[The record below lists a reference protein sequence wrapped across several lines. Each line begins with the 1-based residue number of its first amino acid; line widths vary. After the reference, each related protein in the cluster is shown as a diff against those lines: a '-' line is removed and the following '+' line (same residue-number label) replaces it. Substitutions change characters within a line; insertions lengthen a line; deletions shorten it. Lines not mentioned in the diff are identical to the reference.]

1 MRNNKPM
8 DSSKKIL
15 SILHIIYGTLTLV
28 TFLIVNT
35 IFQSVFPFIMSEVDS
50 EGKIVI
56 GTLTYIIRMI
66 ALVLVFTVPLPSI
79 IGGIALLNG
88 KKWGLIPLLISG
100 CLSLLSFPLGMAL
113 GVYTIWVFVQDQK
126 QAKLDD

>member
-1 MRNNKPM
+1 MESNKR
-8 DSSKKIL
+8 IL

-35 IFQSVFPFIMSEVDS
+35 IFQSIFPFIINEVDS
-50 EGKIVI
+50 EEKMII
-56 GTLTYIIRMI
+56 GTVTYLIRVI

-79 IGGIALLNG
+79 VGGIAMLNG
-88 KKWGLIPLLISG
+88 KKWGMIPLLISG

-113 GVYTIWVFVQDQK
+113 GIYTIWVFVQDQK
-126 QAKLDD
+126 QNKLNDQNQG